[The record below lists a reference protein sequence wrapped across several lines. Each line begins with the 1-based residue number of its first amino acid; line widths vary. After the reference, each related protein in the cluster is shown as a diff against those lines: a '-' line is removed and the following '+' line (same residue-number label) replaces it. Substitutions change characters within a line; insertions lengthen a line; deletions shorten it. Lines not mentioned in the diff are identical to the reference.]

1 MKTSQRLAQ
10 AGRVVVKVGS
20 SSITGANESNLDQ
33 LVDFLVRLKRAG
45 KEVILVSSGAIA
57 TAMPIIGLTV
67 RSEDLAT
74 SQALASIGQAKL
86 MGRYERSLAR
96 YELLPGQMLLTVD
109 NLDQDSTIENAVR
122 ALERL
127 LEIGVIPIINE
138 NDSVATQEIRFG
150 DNDQL
155 AARVALLAK
164 ADLLVLFSDVDAL
177 YTKPPT
183 EPGAEPIEV
192 VDFGQDL
199 SDLQV
204 SGTSTGYGTG
214 GALTKLAAAQLATA
228 GGVGVLLTS
237 TANIEV
243 IDSSDCR
250 NTWFEP
256 VDRIAR
262 CVL

>member
-1 MKTSQRLAQ
+1 MQTFERIQ
-10 AGRVVVKVGS
+10 AAKRIVVKVGS
-20 SSITGANESNLDQ
+20 SSITGANEANLDL
-33 LVDFLVRLKRAG
+33 LVDFLVRLQRTG
-45 KEVILVSSGAIA
+45 KEVVLVSSGAIA
-57 TAMPIIGLTV
+57 TAMPIIGLSV

-96 YELLPGQMLLTVD
+96 YDLLPGQMLLTVD
-109 NLDQDSTIENAVR
+109 NLDQDLTSENAMR

-155 AARVALLAK
+155 AARVSLLAD
-164 ADLLVLFSDVDAL
+164 ADLLILFSDIDAL

-183 EPGAEPIEV
+183 EPGAEPIALV
-192 VDFGQDL
+192 PFGQDL
-199 SDLQV
+199 SHLEV

-237 TANIEV
+237 TANITV
-243 IDSSDCR
+243 VDTSNCQ

-256 VDRIAR
+256 ADRIAR
-262 CVL
+262 

>member
-1 MKTSQRLAQ
+1 MQTFERIQDSR
-10 AGRVVVKVGS
+10 RIVVKVGS
-20 SSITGANESNLDQ
+20 SSITGSNESNLDL
-33 LVDFLVRLKRAG
+33 LVDFLVRLQKLG
-45 KEVILVSSGAIA
+45 KEVVLVSSGAIA

-96 YELLPGQMLLTVD
+96 YEKLPGQMLLTVD
-109 NLDQDSTIENAVR
+109 NLDQESTGENAMR

-155 AARVALLAK
+155 AARVALLAA
-164 ADLLVLFSDVDAL
+164 ADLLILFSDIDAL

-183 EPGAEPIEV
+183 EPGAQPIAV
-192 VDFGQDL
+192 VAFGQDL
-199 SDLQV
+199 SELEV

-237 TANIEV
+237 TANITV
-243 IDSSDCR
+243 IDTADCR
-250 NTWFEP
+250 NTWF
-256 VDRIAR
+256 
-262 CVL
+262 

>member
-1 MKTSQRLAQ
+1 MQTFERIQ
-10 AGRVVVKVGS
+10 ASKRVVVKVGS
-20 SSITGANESNLDQ
+20 SSITGSNESNLDL
-33 LVDFLVRLKRAG
+33 LVDFLVRLQKLG
-45 KEVILVSSGAIA
+45 KDVVLVSSGAIA

-96 YELLPGQMLLTVD
+96 YDLLPGQMLLTVD
-109 NLDQDSTIENAVR
+109 NLDQESTGENAMR

-127 LEIGVIPIINE
+127 LEIGVIPIIIE

-155 AARVALLAK
+155 AARVALLAA
-164 ADLLVLFSDVDAL
+164 ADLLILFSDIDAL

-183 EPGAEPIEV
+183 EPGAQPIAV
-192 VDFGQDL
+192 VTFGQDL
-199 SDLQV
+199 SALEV

-228 GGVGVLLTS
+228 GGVGVILTS
-237 TANIEV
+237 TANIAV
-243 IDSSDCR
+243 IDTADCR
-250 NTWFEP
+250 STWFEP
-256 VDRIAR
+256 ADRIAK
-262 CVL
+262 

>member
-1 MKTSQRLAQ
+1 MQTFERIQ
-10 AGRVVVKVGS
+10 ASKRVVVKVGS
-20 SSITGANESNLDQ
+20 SSITGSNESNLDL
-33 LVDFLVRLKRAG
+33 LVDFLVRMQKLG
-45 KEVILVSSGAIA
+45 KDVVLVSSGAIA

-96 YELLPGQMLLTVD
+96 YDLLPGQMLLTVD
-109 NLDQDSTIENAVR
+109 NLDQESTGENAMR

-155 AARVALLAK
+155 AARVALLAA
-164 ADLLVLFSDVDAL
+164 ADLLILFSDIDAL

-183 EPGAEPIEV
+183 EPGAQPIAV
-192 VDFGQDL
+192 VTFGQDL
-199 SDLQV
+199 SALEV

-228 GGVGVLLTS
+228 GGVGVILTS
-237 TANIEV
+237 TANIDV
-243 IDSSDCR
+243 IDNADCR

-256 VDRIAR
+256 ADRIAQ
-262 CVL
+262 

>member
-1 MKTSQRLAQ
+1 MQTFERIQ
-10 AGRVVVKVGS
+10 ASKRVVVKVGS
-20 SSITGANESNLDQ
+20 SSITGSNESNLDL
-33 LVDFLVRLKRAG
+33 LVDFLVRMQKLG
-45 KEVILVSSGAIA
+45 KDVVLVSSGAIA

-96 YELLPGQMLLTVD
+96 YDLLPGQMLLTVD
-109 NLDQDSTIENAVR
+109 NLDQESTGENAMR

-155 AARVALLAK
+155 AARVALLAA
-164 ADLLVLFSDVDAL
+164 ADLLILFSDIDAL

-183 EPGAEPIEV
+183 EPGAQPIAV
-192 VDFGQDL
+192 VTFGQDL
-199 SDLQV
+199 SALEV

-228 GGVGVLLTS
+228 GGVGVILTS
-237 TANIEV
+237 TANIAV
-243 IDSSDCR
+243 IDTADCR
-250 NTWFEP
+250 STWFEP
-256 VDRIAR
+256 ADRIAK
-262 CVL
+262 

>member
-1 MKTSQRLAQ
+1 MQTFERIQDSR
-10 AGRVVVKVGS
+10 RIVVKVGS
-20 SSITGANESNLDQ
+20 SSITGLNESNLDL
-33 LVDFLVRLKRAG
+33 LVDFLVRLQKLG
-45 KEVILVSSGAIA
+45 KEVVLVSSGAIA

-96 YELLPGQMLLTVD
+96 YEKLPGQMLLTVD
-109 NLDQDSTIENAVR
+109 NLDQESTGENAMR

-155 AARVALLAK
+155 AARVALLAA
-164 ADLLVLFSDVDAL
+164 ADLLILFSDIDAL

-183 EPGAEPIEV
+183 EPGAEPIAV
-192 VDFGQDL
+192 VAFGQDL
-199 SDLQV
+199 SELEV

-237 TANIEV
+237 TANINV
-243 IDSSDCR
+243 IDTADCR

-256 VDRIAR
+256 ADRIAQ
-262 CVL
+262 

>member
-1 MKTSQRLAQ
+1 MQTFERIHASR
-10 AGRVVVKVGS
+10 RVVVKVGS
-20 SSITGANESNLDQ
+20 SSITGANETNLDL
-33 LVDFLVRLKRAG
+33 LVDFLVRLQKQG
-45 KEVILVSSGAIA
+45 KEVVLVSSGAIA

-96 YELLPGQMLLTVD
+96 YDLLPGQMLLTVD
-109 NLDQDSTIENAVR
+109 NLDQESSSENAMR

-164 ADLLVLFSDVDAL
+164 ADLLILFSDIDAL

-183 EPGAEPIEV
+183 EPGAEPIAV
-192 VDFGQDL
+192 VSFGQDL
-199 SDLQV
+199 SALEV

-237 TANIEV
+237 TANITD
-243 IDSSDCR
+243 IDTADCR

-256 VDRIAR
+256 ADRISK
-262 CVL
+262 

>member
-1 MKTSQRLAQ
+1 MKTSERLGA
-10 AGRVVVKVGS
+10 AHRVVVKVGS
-20 SSITGANESNLDQ
+20 SSITGANEANLDA
-33 LVDFLVRLKRAG
+33 LVEFLVRLQRAG
-45 KEVILVSSGAIA
+45 KQVILVSSGAIA
-57 TAMPIIGLTV
+57 TAMPIIGLSV
-67 RSEDLAT
+67 KSEDLAT

-96 YELLPGQMLLTVD
+96 YDLLPGQMLLTVD
-109 NLDQDSTIENAVR
+109 NLDQEATTENAMR

-127 LEIGVIPIINE
+127 LEIGVLPIINE

-164 ADLLVLFSDVDAL
+164 ADLLVLFSDIDAL

-183 EPGAEPIEV
+183 EPGALPIAV
-192 VDFGQDL
+192 VDFGKDL
-199 SDLQV
+199 SHLEI

-237 TANIEV
+237 IENISF
-243 IDSSDCR
+243 IDSEDCR
-250 NTWFEP
+250 NTWFQP
-256 VDRIAR
+256 ADRI
-262 CVL
+262 

>member
-1 MKTSQRLAQ
+1 MQTFERVQ
-10 AGRVVVKVGS
+10 ASKRVVVKVGS
-20 SSITGANESNLDQ
+20 SSITGSNESNLDL
-33 LVDFLVRLKRAG
+33 LVDFLVRLQKLG
-45 KEVILVSSGAIA
+45 KDVVLVSSGAIA

-96 YELLPGQMLLTVD
+96 YDLLPGQMLLTVD
-109 NLDQDSTIENAVR
+109 NLDQESTGENAMR

-155 AARVALLAK
+155 AARVALLAA
-164 ADLLVLFSDVDAL
+164 ADLLILFSDIDAL

-183 EPGAEPIEV
+183 EPGAQPIAV
-192 VDFGQDL
+192 VTFGQDL
-199 SDLQV
+199 SALEV

-228 GGVGVLLTS
+228 GGIGVILTS
-237 TANIEV
+237 TANIDV
-243 IDSSDCR
+243 IDNADCR

-256 VDRIAR
+256 ADRIAK
-262 CVL
+262 

>member
-1 MKTSQRLAQ
+1 LQKH
-10 AGRVVVKVGS
+10 
-20 SSITGANESNLDQ
+20 
-33 LVDFLVRLKRAG
+33 G
-45 KEVILVSSGAIA
+45 KEVVLVSSGAIA

-96 YELLPGQMLLTVD
+96 YDLLPGQMLLTVD
-109 NLDQDSTIENAVR
+109 NLDQESSSENAMR

-164 ADLLVLFSDVDAL
+164 ADLLILFSDIDAL

-183 EPGAEPIEV
+183 EPGAEPIAV
-192 VDFGQDL
+192 VAFGQDL
-199 SDLQV
+199 SALEV

-237 TANIEV
+237 TANITD
-243 IDSSDCR
+243 IDTADCR

-256 VDRIAR
+256 ADRISR
-262 CVL
+262 

>member
-1 MKTSQRLAQ
+1 MRTSDRLAK
-10 AGRVVVKVGS
+10 ARRVVVKVGS
-20 SSITGANESNLDQ
+20 SSITGANEANLDQ
-33 LVDFLVRLKRAG
+33 LVDFLVRLRRLD

-96 YELLPGQMLLTVD
+96 YDLLPGQMLLTVD
-109 NLDQDSTIENAVR
+109 NLDHESTTENAMR

-155 AARVALLAK
+155 AARVSLLAN

-177 YTKPPT
+177 YTKPPS
-183 EPGAEPIEV
+183 EPGAEPVESV
-192 VDFGQDL
+192 SFGQDL
-199 SDLQV
+199 SELQV

-237 TANIEV
+237 TVNIDV
-243 IDSSDCR
+243 IDVSDCR

-256 VDRIAR
+256 ADRIAR
-262 CVL
+262 

>member
-1 MKTSQRLAQ
+1 MQTFERIHASR
-10 AGRVVVKVGS
+10 RVVVKVGS
-20 SSITGANESNLDQ
+20 SSITGSNEANLDL
-33 LVDFLVRLKRAG
+33 LVDFLVRLQKQG
-45 KEVILVSSGAIA
+45 KEVVLVSSGAIA

-96 YELLPGQMLLTVD
+96 YDLLPGQMLLTVD
-109 NLDQDSTIENAVR
+109 NLDQESSSENAMR

-164 ADLLVLFSDVDAL
+164 ADLLILFSDIDAL

-183 EPGAEPIEV
+183 EPGAEPIAV
-192 VDFGQDL
+192 VAFGQDL
-199 SDLQV
+199 SALEV

-237 TANIEV
+237 TANITD
-243 IDSSDCR
+243 IDTADCR

-256 VDRIAR
+256 ADRISK
-262 CVL
+262 

>member
-1 MKTSQRLAQ
+1 MRTSERLDQAQ
-10 AGRVVVKVGS
+10 RVVVKVGS

-33 LVDFLVRLKRAG
+33 LVDFLVRLQRAG

-57 TAMPIIGLTV
+57 TAMPLIGLTV

-96 YELLPGQMLLTVD
+96 YDLLPGQMLLTVD
-109 NLDQDSTIENAVR
+109 NLDQESTTENAMR

-155 AARVALLAK
+155 AARVSLLAK

-183 EPGAEPIEV
+183 EPGAAPIPV
-192 VDFGQDL
+192 VAFGQDL

-237 TANIEV
+237 TSN
-243 IDSSDCR
+243 IDSIDSGDCR

-256 VDRIAR
+256 ADRIAR
-262 CVL
+262 

>member
-1 MKTSQRLAQ
+1 MQTFERIQ
-10 AGRVVVKVGS
+10 ASKRVVVKVGS
-20 SSITGANESNLDQ
+20 SSITGSNESNLDL
-33 LVDFLVRLKRAG
+33 LVDFLVRLQKLG
-45 KEVILVSSGAIA
+45 KDVVLVSSGAIA

-96 YELLPGQMLLTVD
+96 YDLLPGQMLLTVD
-109 NLDQDSTIENAVR
+109 NLDQESTGENAMR

-155 AARVALLAK
+155 AARVALLAA
-164 ADLLVLFSDVDAL
+164 ADLLILFSDIDAL

-183 EPGAEPIEV
+183 EPGAQPIAV
-192 VDFGQDL
+192 VTFGQDL
-199 SDLQV
+199 SALEV

-228 GGVGVLLTS
+228 GGVGVILTS
-237 TANIEV
+237 TANIAV
-243 IDSSDCR
+243 IDTADCR
-250 NTWFEP
+250 STWFEP
-256 VDRIAR
+256 ADRIAQ
-262 CVL
+262 